1 MLVDTSTIRSQPQHG
16 QEGSDLY
23 FADFMKSVES
33 LHAEQNPTFNDVV
46 IVSGQGE
53 SKRQFRIPS
62 IVLAAISPVFKVIIT
77 EIQV

>member
-1 MLVDTSTIRSQPQHG
+1 MLVDTSTIRSQHG

-23 FADFMKSVES
+23 FADFMKSVEN

-46 IVSGQGE
+46 IVCGHGE
-53 SKRQFRIPS
+53 SRRQFRIPS
-62 IVLAAISPVFKVIIT
+62 IVLAAISPVFKVIFT